1 MAEESLSIV
10 LVTSDQIC
18 RHNTVTVGSRTE
30 MS

>member
-10 LVTSDQIC
+10 LIMNDQIC

-30 MS
+30 LS